1 MQSFRDGGR
10 RSSAQLPAFWIAKIN
25 RFQSNVPVPAPTK
38 FRKVLSLNDTGE
50 TEAHVAGILVPK
62 SDLAFFP
69 SLNPEEKNPRAS
81 VIATD
86 PDGRTWNLNFI
97 YYNNRKFGGTR
108 NEYRLTGMTA
118 FFAAHGL
125 RAGDVVELERTRDGL
140 LIRPE
145 RRDGRVAPLSSQRG
159 FFESGGPRTPPPSPL
174 DTTEHTIRP
183 AARIIHTI
191 GQNLIKDPQAA
202 VIELVKN
209 AYDADAKTVRIVFRT
224 DREKPAGGIR
234 ISVDDDGHGMSYDQV
249 VSTWLVPAT
258 ADKVTRRKSPGGR
271 QMQGN
276 KGIGRFAA
284 FVLGEQVFLRSVPT
298 SRDVESSL
306 LLEARDFREAQ
317 FLDQVRILVEKR
329 APIDGTAPGT
339 LFEMTSSPGDEAYRG
354 WTKDDFRKLRLDL
367 RRMLFP
373 LNARAEEDFSVWL
386 ITQGFAD
393 TGQPDGEEKIEPLPV
408 MDQFDYR
415 IVVDVDSRGHA
426 SGVFQSPLVVGDPE
440 ERLEIDLPELAGADC
455 GPVHMD
461 LRVIDR
467 ETTSLQE
474 LIDRSKARGDLL
486 SDTNRAQLRRL
497 LDDACGILV
506 FRGDFRI
513 RPYGDQGDDWMELDR
528 ERVNNP
534 TLAISNNQ
542 TFGVVVIAPEAESHL
557 QEKSAR
563 DGLREDEHY
572 ERLRAIVRAVVEE
585 LQGRRFAIRRSV
597 GRIQRAPRVAEML
610 KELQDYERPL
620 AKIAS
625 ILKSEGVAPGKIEK
639 VQDLLREEQKS
650 REQIVAKL
658 EETIAIYAGQA
669 TLGKV
674 VGIVLH
680 EGNRGIGILKTQSRR
695 IPELIDELRTHPG
708 PVLMDEILRAMDGI
722 KGALSLVSELFD
734 RIQPLGIR
742 TRTKKGP
749 VRLIG
754 PIKDVIR
761 ALQPELAEK
770 RIEVEI
776 DVPAEFEVVAW
787 ENDLKAIFFNL
798 VENAIYW
805 LTHPK
810 RSGARIVF
818 QLEKDGATSTRL
830 NIVDNGPGIPRQHVA
845 NEDIFEPHFSL
856 RGGIGLGLPIAG
868 EAASRN
874 GFSLKAIHSASGAHF
889 VLDFSP
895 R

>member
-1 MQSFRDGGR
+1 M
-10 RSSAQLPAFWIAKIN
+10 
-25 RFQSNVPVPAPTK
+25 
-38 FRKVLSLNDTGE
+38 
-50 TEAHVAGILVPK
+50 PK

-69 SLNPEEKNPRAS
+69 SLNPDEKNPRAS
-81 VIATD
+81 IIATD
-86 PDGRTWNLNFI
+86 PDGRAWNLNFI

-118 FFAAHGL
+118 FFAAHNL
-125 RAGDVVELERTRDGL
+125 RAGDVVELERTPAGL
-140 LIRPE
+140 VIRPE
-145 RRDGRVAPLSSQRG
+145 RKDGRVGPISQQLG
-159 FFESGGPRTPPPSPL
+159 LFGSGQPHALDSMPS
-174 DTTEHTIRP
+174 DKSEHTIRP

-224 DREKPAGGIR
+224 EPEKASSGIR
-234 ISVDDDGHGMSYDQV
+234 IVVEDDGHGMSYDQV

-258 ADKVTRRKSPGGR
+258 PDKLTRRKSPGGR

-284 FVLGEQVFLRSVPT
+284 FVLGEEIYLRSIPR
-298 SRDVESSL
+298 SRETETSL
-306 LLEARDFREAQ
+306 LLQAGDFRNAQ

-329 APIDGTAPGT
+329 RPKEGVGHGT
-339 LFEMTSSPGDEAYRG
+339 LFEMTSAPTDETYRA

-373 LNARAEEDFSVWL
+373 LSARADEDFSVWL
-386 ITQGFAD
+386 VTQGFAGV
-393 TGQPDGEEKIEPLPV
+393 GQPDGEEEIEPLPV

-415 IVVDVDSRGHA
+415 IVLDVDDKGNA
-426 SGVFQSPLVVGDPE
+426 SGVFQSPLVIGDPE
-440 ERLEIDLPELAGADC
+440 EQLNFHLSDLSGAPC
-455 GPVHMD
+455 GPVHID

-474 LIDRSKARGDLL
+474 LIERSKARGDLL
-486 SDTNRAQLRRL
+486 TDTNRAQLRRL

-542 TFGVVVIAPEAESHL
+542 TFGVVVIAPETESHL

-572 ERLRAIVRAVVEE
+572 ERLRSIVRSVVKE

-597 GRIQRAPRVAEML
+597 GRIQRAPRVTEML

-620 AKIAS
+620 AKIAT

-639 VQDLLREEQKS
+639 VQDLLREEQKN

-695 IPELIDELRTHPG
+695 IPELIDEMRTHPG
-708 PVLMDEILRAMDGI
+708 PVLIDEILRAMDGI
-722 KGALSLVSELFD
+722 KSALSLVSELFD
-734 RIQPLGIR
+734 RIQPLGVR

-761 ALQPELAEK
+761 ALQPELSAK
-770 RIEVEI
+770 RIDIVI
-776 DVPAEFEVVAW
+776 DVPADFEVVAW

-798 VENAIYW
+798 VENAVYW

-810 RSGARIVF
+810 RPGPKIMF
-818 QLEKDGATSTRL
+818 QLEKDGDYSARL
-830 NIVDNGPGIPRQHVA
+830 NIVDNGPGIPKQHVA

-868 EAASRN
+868 EAAARN
-874 GFSLKAIHSASGAHF
+874 GFSLKAIHSDVGAHF
-889 VLDFSP
+889 ILDFFPS
-895 R
+895 